1 MDNWDMEEGYQHPEL
16 PDGVEDRRA
25 SAPLD
30 YRVSH
35 LKASHEILKAKVG
48 DHEKIITDLKDA
60 TQQNTKAIN
69 GTKDAVT
76 EVKNAIKDAVKTA
89 KTVLYVGLAFFL
101 LNFYGWETVLKGLTG
116 IGK

>member
-1 MDNWDMEEGYQHPEL
+1 MDNWDMDEDYQHPEL
-16 PDGVEDRRA
+16 PEGTKDRRA

-48 DHEKIITDLKDA
+48 DHEKIITDLKEA
-60 TQQNTKAIN
+60 TEQNTKAIN
-69 GTKDAVT
+69 GTKDAVK
-76 EVKNAIKDAVKTA
+76 EVKDVIKDAVKTA
-89 KTVLYVGLAFFL
+89 KIVLYVGTAFFL
-101 LNFYGWETVLKGLTG
+101 LNFYGWETVLKGFTG